1 MSFVNI
7 RDKTYKVKKNLLNL
21 RNKRITSFDEIS
33 GLNNL
38 PFLTQMDLSNNN
50 ITEIKGLDNFPN
62 LVHLDLSNN
71 AITDIKGLQNLP
83 NLVFLDLSGN
93 NITQITGLENLKR
106 LRILKLNRN
115 VIREITGLDSLK
127 DLMTLFLEQ
136 NQINEITGLENI
148 HKLNA
153 IYLNG
158 NYISDIKG
166 VEHLR
171 NLKRLD
177 IGKVGEI
184 PREQIKEVQ
193 KAGVF
198 TKDQRYYE
206 SKALRIFIWL
216 LISAIVCDL
225 IISAIIVAGF
235 QWGIQAFW
243 PMFGTLLIPFLIGVP
258 IIYCIAKEED
268 WR

>member
-7 RDKTYKVKKNLLNL
+7 RDKTYNVKKNTLNL
-21 RNKRITSFDEIS
+21 RNKRITSLDEIS

-38 PFLTQMDLSNNN
+38 SYLAQLDLSNNN

-62 LVHLDLSNN
+62 LIHLDLSNN
-71 AITDIKGLQNLP
+71 AIIDIKGLQNLP

-136 NQINEITGLENI
+136 NQINEITGLDNI

-153 IYLNG
+153 IYLKG
-158 NYISDIKG
+158 NYISEIKG

-177 IGKVGEI
+177 LGKRGKI
-184 PREQIKEVQ
+184 LREQIREVQ
-193 KAGVF
+193 KKGVF

-206 SKALRIFIWL
+206 SRAFRIFISL
-216 LISAIVCDL
+216 LIASIVCDL
-225 IISAIIVAGF
+225 ILSAIIVAGL
-235 QWGIQAFW
+235 QWEIQAFGSL
-243 PMFGTLLIPFLIGVP
+243 FGTLLIPFLIGVP
-258 IIYCIAKEED
+258 IIYCIVKEEY
-268 WR
+268 W